1 MTRWINFI
9 GYQLVWFA
17 AVIGAGHGRVW
28 PALLAGTAFVASQ
41 VAVATNRSAEW
52 RLLGMALIFG
62 VLIDG
67 VAACMDWARYA
78 TPSPAMPAHGAPV
91 WILVLWLSFATTI
104 NQSLAYL
111 RDRWWLALAFGAI
124 GAPLAYLG
132 AQRGWHAVDFPH
144 PAWRGLIW
152 LSACWAIALPSLG
165 LCARRFSL
173 ATRNAHISA
182 GAQHR

>member
-1 MTRWINFI
+1 MMRWINFI
-9 GYQLVWFA
+9 AYQLVWFA
-17 AVIGAGHGRVW
+17 AVIGAAHGLIW
-28 PALLAGTAFVASQ
+28 PALLASAAFVSSQ
-41 VAVATNRSAEW
+41 LALAPSRSTEW

-67 VAACMDWARYA
+67 VAARMGWAHYA
-78 TPSPAMPAHGAPV
+78 TPSPAIPAHGAPV
-91 WILVLWLSFATTI
+91 WILVLWLSFAMTV

-152 LSACWAIALPSLG
+152 LSVCWAIALPLLG
-165 LCARRFSL
+165 VCARRFSL

>member
-1 MTRWINFI
+1 MLRWINFI

-17 AVIGAGHGRVW
+17 AVIGAAHGLVW
-28 PALLAGTAFVASQ
+28 PALLAGAAFMSSQ
-41 VAVATNRSAEW
+41 LAVAPNRSAEW

-62 VLIDG
+62 VSIDG

-78 TPSPAMPAHGAPV
+78 TPAPAIPAHGAPV
-91 WILVLWLSFATTI
+91 WIVVLWLSFAMTI

-111 RDRWWLALAFGAI
+111 RDCWWLALAFGAI

-132 AQRGWHAVDFPH
+132 AQRGWHAVDLPQ

-152 LSACWAIALPSLG
+152 LSVCWAIALPSLG

-173 ATRNAHISA
+173 TARSGHLSA
-182 GAQHR
+182 GAHRR